1 MEQRLI
7 EILKIAL
14 EYQVSDIHFD
24 ITNGKK
30 EKMNIEMRIDGKMK
44 QLIPKED
51 DIRLFY
57 YLMYRA
63 NLDVSNTFQPQT
75 GSFHERVLQQ
85 DLSLRFSIV
94 SSYYMRSGVLR
105 ILNSKNQLCIQ
116 DLCFDPSTTMYLTN
130 VMNQKNGLYLF
141 SGPTGSGKTTTLY
154 TLLNAVQNK
163 KT

>member
-30 EKMNIEMRIDGKMK
+30 EKMNIEMRIDGQMK

-94 SSYYMRSGVLR
+94 SSYYMRSGVDVQV
-105 ILNSKNQLCIQ
+105 I
-116 DLCFDPSTTMYLTN
+116 
-130 VMNQKNGLYLF
+130 G
-141 SGPTGSGKTTTLY
+141 TGSVLRTAVIFFYISNEGVS
-154 TLLNAVQNK
+154 LLENAAHLGLPVPEK
-163 KT
+163 IKIVL

>member
-30 EKMNIEMRIDGKMK
+30 EKMNIEMRIDGQMK
-44 QLIPKED
+44 QLIQKED

-85 DLSLRFSIV
+85 DL
-94 SSYYMRSGVLR
+94 
-105 ILNSKNQLCIQ
+105 
-116 DLCFDPSTTMYLTN
+116 
-130 VMNQKNGLYLF
+130 
-141 SGPTGSGKTTTLY
+141 
-154 TLLNAVQNK
+154 
-163 KT
+163 

>member
-30 EKMNIEMRIDGKMK
+30 EKMNIEMRIDGQMK

-57 YLMYRA
+57 YLSN
-63 NLDVSNTFQPQT
+63 NLQSC
-75 GSFHERVLQQ
+75 G
-85 DLSLRFSIV
+85 
-94 SSYYMRSGVLR
+94 
-105 ILNSKNQLCIQ
+105 
-116 DLCFDPSTTMYLTN
+116 
-130 VMNQKNGLYLF
+130 
-141 SGPTGSGKTTTLY
+141 
-154 TLLNAVQNK
+154 
-163 KT
+163 

>member
-30 EKMNIEMRIDGKMK
+30 EKMNIEMRIDGQMK

-57 YLMYRA
+57 E
-63 NLDVSNTFQPQT
+63 NDV
-75 GSFHERVLQQ
+75 
-85 DLSLRFSIV
+85 RF
-94 SSYYMRSGVLR
+94 L
-105 ILNSKNQLCIQ
+105 KQ
-116 DLCFDPSTTMYLTN
+116 F
-130 VMNQKNGLYLF
+130 
-141 SGPTGSGKTTTLY
+141 
-154 TLLNAVQNK
+154 
-163 KT
+163 